1 VRRVLLAVGFAAA
14 VIAPATAHA
23 ADRFNSAPYRKLI
36 TVPNMLQ
43 HSYALQDIADR
54 SGTQNRVA
62 GSLANKRTVNYVAE
76 QMRDAGWTVKK
87 QPFEFPY
94 YEQTAQPTFER
105 TAPDPKPFVEGTD
118 QDFRTMDYSGTGDVT
133 ASVVPVDVTVPMP
146 AGSPPSTSNSG
157 CQAEDFKDFPAGSIA
172 LVQRGTCTFLIKAQN
187 AVAAGAVG
195 LIVFN
200 EGPTTD
206 TRTGV
211 VAGSITQ
218 PTSIPAVGTTYQIG
232 VDFVNAWRNGLQ
244 PAAHIKTQTF
254 SEIRT
259 TWNVIADSPFGDPNR
274 TVVVSAHNDSV
285 AAGPGINDD
294 GSGTAMDIELAKNL
308 GKKGPFP
315 RNHMRFL
322 WVGDEEGGLVGSQF
336 YVDSLTDK
344 QKLKIIAMLDFDM
357 VASPNYARQVY
368 DGDGSTAGNL
378 SGPGGSGFI
387 EGLFN
392 DFFAAQDQATEPIP
406 FDGRSDYVAFTNAGI
421 PAGGVFTGAEKP
433 KTHEEFL
440 LFGGTEG
447 QPLDPCYH
455 QACDTVN
462 NLNLKACSE
471 MSQAAADVTL
481 QLAMIQGPIR
491 DGRPVKPAKKL
502 AAVGDTLTR

>member
-1 VRRVLLAVGFAAA
+1 LRRALLAALLVAA
-14 VIAPATAHA
+14 VVPATAQA
-23 ADRFNSAPYRKLI
+23 ASDHYNSTPYRKAV

-43 HSYALQDIADR
+43 HSYALQHIADT
-54 SGTQNRVA
+54 SGTANRVA
-62 GSLANKRTVNYVAE
+62 GSLANKRTVNYIAA

-94 YEQTAQPTFER
+94 YEQRARPVWEQTKPTAKTYAEN
-105 TAPDPKPFVEGTD
+105 TD
-118 QDFRTMDYSGTGDVT
+118 FLTMDYSGSGDVT
-133 ASVVPVDVTVPMP
+133 ADVVPVDVTVPMP
-146 AGSPPSTSNSG
+146 PDSPASTSNSG
-157 CQAEDFKDFPAGSIA
+157 CEAADFANFPAGSIA
-172 LVQRGTCTFLIKAQN
+172 LVQRGTCNFGVKAQN
-187 AVAAGAVG
+187 AATAGAVG
-195 LIVFN
+195 VIVFN
-200 EGPTTD
+200 EGQPD
-206 TRTGV
+206 RADV
-211 VAGSITQ
+211 LAGTLGN
-218 PTSIPAVGTTYQIG
+218 PVSIPALGTSYQIG
-232 VDFVNAWRNGLQ
+232 ADLVAAYRNGQ
-244 PAAHIKTQTF
+244 HPDAHIKTVTF
-254 SEIRT
+254 SETRT
-259 TWNVIADSPFGDPNR
+259 TWNVIADSPFGDPDR

-294 GSGTAMDIELAKNL
+294 GSGTAMDLELAKSL
-308 GKKGPFP
+308 GHKGPYP

-368 DGDGSTAGNL
+368 DGDGSTFGSDV
-378 SGPGGSGFI
+378 SGPSGSGFI
-387 EGLFN
+387 EGLF
-392 DFFAAQDQATEPIP
+392 DDWFGSQDQATEPIP

-421 PAGGVFTGAEKP
+421 PAGGIFTGAEKP

-440 LFGGTEG
+440 LFGGIEG

-462 NLNLKACSE
+462 NLNLKAFGE
-471 MSQAAADVTL
+471 MKDAAADVVM

-491 DGRPVKPAKKL
+491 DGRPVKPHGRLAKL
-502 AAVGDTLTR
+502 GETAIR